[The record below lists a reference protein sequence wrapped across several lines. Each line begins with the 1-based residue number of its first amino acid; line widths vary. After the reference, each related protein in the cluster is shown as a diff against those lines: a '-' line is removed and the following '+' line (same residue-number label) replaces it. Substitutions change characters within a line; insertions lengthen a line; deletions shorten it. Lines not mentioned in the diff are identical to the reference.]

1 MSQPLDTLIIG
12 AGTAGLAAL
21 REVRKRTDRY
31 LIVNE
36 GPWGTTCARVGCMPS
51 KALIEAANAF
61 HRRHAFEAFGLR
73 GAQGLTA
80 DIAAVLQ
87 RVRALRDQFVAGA
100 LQATDTLGAARMA
113 GRATVLGPNAV
124 DIDGTPYATRSI
136 IIATGSRPRVPDEWL
151 AFGDRILTTDTLF
164 EQPTLGPRVAVIGM
178 GVIGVEIAQALAR
191 LGIEVA
197 AFTTGNTLAG
207 LKDPTLNAELAAVL
221 KQEML
226 LHTGAPAEL
235 REVPGGIEVS
245 SGPNRVVVDQVIA
258 AMGRVPNIE
267 HLGLETLGV
276 PLNQRGMPAVNPQT
290 QQIGDLP
297 VFLAGD
303 ANTHAPLLHEAADEG
318 HIAGINAMACALT
331 PAAAPAA
338 GPAAA
343 PAAIPTPPTP
353 TRFQRRTPLAIVFC
367 DPQVAMVGKRL
378 ADLDSA
384 HTVTGTVNFEN
395 QGRARAAQRNRGA
408 LHVYA
413 DRATGRLQGAE
424 MCAPA
429 AEHLAHLLALAVQ
442 QKLTVHQLLGM
453 PFYHPVLEE
462 GLRTALRDAARQ
474 LADAAN
480 APESDLASCPAI
492 GVPALE

>member
-51 KALIEAANAF
+51 KALIEAATAF

-207 LKDPTLNAELAAVL
+207 LKDPTLNAELAALL

-258 AMGRVPNIE
+258 AMGRMPNIE

-276 PLNQRGMPAVNPQT
+276 PLDKRGMPAVNPQT

-303 ANTHAPLLHEAADEG
+303 ANAQVPLLHEAADEG

-331 PAAAPAA
+331 PAAA
-338 GPAAA
+338 PAAA

-384 HTVTGTVNFEN
+384 HTVTGTVRFTN

-413 DRATGRLQGAE
+413 NRATGRLQGAE

-442 QKLTVHQLLGM
+442 QKLTVHDLLGM

-480 APESDLASCPAI
+480 APESDLASCPAL

>member
-73 GAQGLTA
+73 GAEGLTA

-276 PLNQRGMPAVNPQT
+276 PLNPRGMPAVNPQT

-338 GPAAA
+338 A

-384 HTVTGTVNFEN
+384 HTVTGTVRFTN

-480 APESDLASCPAI
+480 APESDLASCPAL

>member
-73 GAQGLTA
+73 GAQGLSA

-207 LKDPTLNAELAAVL
+207 LKDPTLNAELAALL
-221 KQEML
+221 KEEML

-258 AMGRVPNIE
+258 AMGRMPNIE

-276 PLNQRGMPAVNPQT
+276 PLNPRGMPAVNPQT

-338 GPAAA
+338 A

-384 HTVTGTVNFEN
+384 HTVTGTVRFTN

>member
-73 GAQGLTA
+73 GAQGLSA

-207 LKDPTLNAELAAVL
+207 LKDPALNAELAALL

-235 REVPGGIEVS
+235 REVAGGIEVS

-258 AMGRVPNIE
+258 AMGRMPNIE

-276 PLNQRGMPAVNPQT
+276 PLDKRGLPTVNPQT

-318 HIAGINAMACALT
+318 HIAGMNAL
-331 PAAAPAA
+331 APS
-338 GPAAA
+338 
-343 PAAIPTPPTP
+343 PTA
-353 TRFQRRTPLAIVFC
+353 FQRRTPLAIVFC

-378 ADLDSA
+378 SDLDSA
-384 HTVTGTVNFEN
+384 HTVTGTVSFEN

-442 QKLTVHQLLGM
+442 QKLTVHDLLGM

>member
-73 GAQGLTA
+73 GAEGLTA

-87 RVRALRDQFVAGA
+87 RVRDLRDQFVAGA

-197 AFTTGNTLAG
+197 AFTTSNTLAG

-235 REVPGGIEVS
+235 REVAGGIEVS

-258 AMGRVPNIE
+258 AMGRMPNIE

-276 PLNQRGMPAVNPQT
+276 PLNPRGMPAVNPQT

-338 GPAAA
+338 A

-384 HTVTGTVNFEN
+384 HTVTGTVRFTN

>member
-87 RVRALRDQFVAGA
+87 RVRTLRDQFVAGA
-100 LQATDTLGAARMA
+100 LQATETLGAARMA
-113 GRATVLGPNAV
+113 GRATLLGPNAV
-124 DIDGTPYATRSI
+124 DIDGKTYATRSI
-136 IIATGSRPRVPDEWL
+136 IIATGSRPRVPDAWL

-207 LKDPTLNAELAAVL
+207 LKDPALNAELAAVL
-221 KQEML
+221 KEEML

-276 PLNQRGMPAVNPQT
+276 PLDNRGMPAVNPQT

-303 ANTHAPLLHEAADEG
+303 ANAQVPLLHEAADEG

-331 PAAAPAA
+331 PAAA
-338 GPAAA
+338 PAAA

-367 DPQVAMVGKRL
+367 DPQVAVVGQRL

-384 HTVTGTVNFEN
+384 HTVTGTVSFEN
-395 QGRARAAQRNRGA
+395 QGRARAAQRNHGR
-408 LHVYA
+408 LQVYA

-424 MCAPA
+424 MCAPEG
-429 AEHLAHLLALAVQ
+429 EHLAHLLALAVQ
-442 QKLTVHQLLGM
+442 QKLTVHDLLGM

-474 LADAAN
+474 LADAAK
-480 APESDLASCPAI
+480 APESDLASCPAL

>member
-21 REVRKRTDRY
+21 REVRKRTERY

-73 GAQGLTA
+73 GAEGLTA

-207 LKDPTLNAELAAVL
+207 LKDPTLNAELAALL

-258 AMGRVPNIE
+258 AMGRAPNIE

-276 PLNQRGMPAVNPQT
+276 PLNPRGMPAVNPQT

-331 PAAAPAA
+331 PATA
-338 GPAAA
+338 PAAA
-343 PAAIPTPPTP
+343 PAATP

-384 HTVTGTVNFEN
+384 HTVTGTVRFTN

-413 DRATGRLQGAE
+413 NRATGRLQGAE

-480 APESDLASCPAI
+480 APESDLASCPAL

>member
-61 HRRHAFEAFGLR
+61 HRRHALEAFGLR
-73 GAQGLTA
+73 GAMGLSA

-87 RVRALRDQFVAGA
+87 RVRTLRDHFVAGA
-100 LQATDTLGAARMA
+100 LQATEALGAARIA
-113 GRATVLGPNAV
+113 GSATLLGPNAV
-124 DIDGTPYATRSI
+124 DIDGTTYATRSI
-136 IIATGSRPRVPDEWL
+136 IIATGSRPRVPDAWL
-151 AFGDRILTTDTLF
+151 AFGDRMLTTETLF
-164 EQPTLGPRVAVIGM
+164 EQRTLGPRMAVIGM

-191 LGIEVA
+191 LGIEMA
-197 AFTTGNTLAG
+197 AFSTRPNLAG
-207 LKDPTLNAELAAVL
+207 LKDPALNAELAALL
-221 KQEML
+221 KHEMR

-235 REVPGGIEVS
+235 REVASGIEVS
-245 SGPNRVVVDQVIA
+245 SGAHRVVVDQVIA

-267 HLGLETLGV
+267 HLGLQALGV
-276 PLNQRGMPAVNPQT
+276 PLDPRGMPAVNPQT

-303 ANTHAPLLHEAADEG
+303 ANAHAPLLHEAADEG
-318 HIAGINAMACALT
+318 HTAGINAMACALT
-331 PAAAPAA
+331 PAAAP
-338 GPAAA
+338 
-343 PAAIPTPPTP
+343 
-353 TRFQRRTPLAIVFC
+353 TRFQRRTPLTIVFC
-367 DPQVAMVGKRL
+367 DPQVAVVGQRL

-384 HTVTGTVNFEN
+384 HTVTGTVSFEN
-395 QGRARAAQRNRGA
+395 QGRARAAQRNHGG

-424 MCAPA
+424 MCAPE
-429 AEHLAHLLALAVQ
+429 AEHMAHLLALAVQ
-442 QKLTVHQLLGM
+442 QKLTVHELLGM

-474 LADAAN
+474 LPN
-480 APESDLASCPAI
+480 APESDLASCPAL

>member
-61 HRRHAFEAFGLR
+61 HRRHAFETFGLR
-73 GAQGLTA
+73 GAEGLIA

-136 IIATGSRPRVPDEWL
+136 IIATGSRPRVPDAWL

-207 LKDPTLNAELAAVL
+207 LKDPALNAELAAVL

-276 PLNQRGMPAVNPQT
+276 PLDKRGMPAVNPQT

-303 ANTHAPLLHEAADEG
+303 ANAQVPLLHEAADEG

-331 PAAAPAA
+331 PAAA
-338 GPAAA
+338 PAAA

-384 HTVTGTVNFEN
+384 HTVTGTVRFTN

-442 QKLTVHQLLGM
+442 QKLTVHDLLGM

-480 APESDLASCPAI
+480 APESDLASCPAL

>member
-61 HRRHAFEAFGLR
+61 HRRHAFETFGLR
-73 GAQGLTA
+73 GAEGLTA

-136 IIATGSRPRVPDEWL
+136 IIATGSRPRVPDAWL

-207 LKDPTLNAELAAVL
+207 LKDPALNAELAAVL
-221 KQEML
+221 KEEML

-276 PLNQRGMPAVNPQT
+276 PLNPRGMPAVNPQT

-338 GPAAA
+338 A

-384 HTVTGTVNFEN
+384 HTVTGTVSFEN

>member
-73 GAQGLTA
+73 GAQGLSA

-197 AFTTGNTLAG
+197 AFTTSPHLAG
-207 LKDPTLNAELAAVL
+207 LKDPALNAELAAVL

-235 REVPGGIEVS
+235 REVAGGIEVS

-276 PLNQRGMPAVNPQT
+276 PLNPRGMPAVNPQT

-343 PAAIPTPPTP
+343 PAATPTPRTP

-367 DPQVAMVGKRL
+367 DPQVAMVGKRV

-384 HTVTGTVNFEN
+384 HTVTGTVSFEN

>member
-61 HRRHAFEAFGLR
+61 HRRHAFETFGLR
-73 GAQGLTA
+73 GAEGLTA

-207 LKDPTLNAELAAVL
+207 LKDPALNAELAAVL

-235 REVPGGIEVS
+235 REVAGGIEVS

-276 PLNQRGMPAVNPQT
+276 PLDKRGMPAVNPQT

-338 GPAAA
+338 A

-384 HTVTGTVNFEN
+384 HTVTGTVRFTN

-442 QKLTVHQLLGM
+442 QKLTVHDLLGM